1 MPQALLTNPSYRLNI
16 FGFSGAPDLPQ
27 NVGLLDQ
34 RMAVEWVYRNIKA
47 FGGDP
52 SRITIFGSSAG
63 GTSVDMY
70 SYTWAHDPIISG
82 LISQSG
88 TALSYKPN
96 TPAQSADVFFH
107 VSKALGCGG
116 VTEKPDQVIQCMRQK
131 PWEQIFNA
139 SNQVPGIST
148 PTISEPI
155 FHPVI
160 DEKIVFS
167 DYVKRSIEGR
177 FARVVRSIALGL

>member
-1 MPQALLTNPSYRLNI
+1 
-16 FGFSGAPDLPQ
+16 
-27 NVGLLDQ
+27 
-34 RMAVEWVYRNIKA
+34 MAIEWVHRNIKA

-70 SYTWAHDPIISG
+70 SYTWAHDPIVSS
-82 LISQSG
+82 LISHSG

-96 TPAQSADVFFH
+96 TLAQSANAFFH

-116 VTEKPDQVIQCMRQK
+116 ATEKSDQVIQCMRQK

-139 SNQVPGIST
+139 SNAVPGIST
-148 PTISEPI
+148 PTILEPI

-160 DEKIVFS
+160 DERIVFS
-167 DYVKRSIEGR
+167 DYGKRSAEGR
-177 FARVVRSIALGL
+177 FARVVGSSLLGCD